1 MTGWFLVDIL
11 SILPFE
17 MVFDNGQFSRMA
29 RFSRIGKVQKLIKI
43 MKLFRLVKTVKVRNK
58 MTRHLREMIK
68 IGVGVERII
77 LMFVTFMI
85 L

>member
-1 MTGWFLVDIL
+1 
-11 SILPFE
+11 
-17 MVFDNGQFSRMA
+17 
-29 RFSRIGKVQKLIKI
+29 

-77 LMFVTFMI
+77 LMFITFMI